1 MKAEVELFP
10 ADTHYYQLLRF
21 AFHRGVSFA
30 LFTYKFKIML
40 ILAEGT
46 QAVLSALSVAE

>member
-10 ADTHYYQLLRF
+10 ADTHLRF

-46 QAVLSALSVAE
+46 PAVLSALSVAE

>member
-10 ADTHYYQLLRF
+10 ADTHLRF
-21 AFHRGVSFA
+21 AFHRVSFA